1 MRFAAL
7 VLAVAFVASAAPG
20 AQNRASRQTSWE
32 IEQELLGLSNY
43 GVFDFITFGVDR
55 GTVTL
60 AGYTYNGSLKW
71 QAARVVKRVPGVDTV
86 DNRIELLPA
95 SPNDDRI
102 RWATF
107 QKIYGD
113 GMLSRYAPEGELGT
127 RHEILRARRFPG
139 TQPWGAYPIHIIV
152 KGGRTTLLGS
162 VDSKA
167 DKFMAEVRAR
177 EVTGV
182 FGIENALVVEGD

>member
-20 AQNRASRQTSWE
+20 AQNRASQQTTWE

-60 AGYTYNGSLKW
+60 AGYSYSGSLKS

-86 DNRIELLPA
+86 DNKIESLPA

-107 QKIYGD
+107 NKIYGD
-113 GMLSRYAPEGELGT
+113 GFLSRYSPEGE
-127 RHEILRARRFPG
+127 RAARYELQRAMRFPG
-139 TQPWGAYPIHIIV
+139 MQPSGTYPIHIIV
-152 KGGRTTLLGS
+152 KGGRTMLVGT

-167 DKFMAEVRAR
+167 DRMMAEVRAR
-177 EVTGV
+177 EVSGV
-182 FGIENALVVEGD
+182 FAIENALVVDGD